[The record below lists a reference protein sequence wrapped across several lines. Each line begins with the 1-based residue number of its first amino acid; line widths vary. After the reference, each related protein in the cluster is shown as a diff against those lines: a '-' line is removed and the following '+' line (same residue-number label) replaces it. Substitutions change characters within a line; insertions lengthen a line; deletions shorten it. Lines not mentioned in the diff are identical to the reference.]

1 MKHIKLTD
9 ILELKSPYKEII
21 ESEAIQSMKFT
32 GGMVTPEQLTHII
45 EEQNLRI
52 CLQVG
57 CSELFANVL
66 GELARCRAADL
77 AMDDGE

>member
-52 CLQVG
+52 CLQLG
-57 CSELFANVL
+57 CSEPFANVL

>member
-21 ESEAIQSMKFT
+21 ESEAIQTMKST
-32 GGMVTPEQLTHII
+32 GGMVTPEQLTRIV

-52 CLQVG
+52 YLQLR
-57 CSELFANVL
+57 CSKPFANVL
-66 GELARCRAADL
+66 GELARCHAADL
-77 AMDDGE
+77 AMDDEE

>member
-9 ILELKSPYKEII
+9 ILELKSPYKELI
-21 ESEAIQSMKFT
+21 EAEAIQTMKST
-32 GGMVTPEQLTHII
+32 GGMVTPEQLACVV

-52 CLQVG
+52 CLQLG
-57 CSELFANVL
+57 CSEPFAKVL

-77 AMDDGE
+77 VIDAGE

>member
-21 ESEAIQSMKFT
+21 ESEAIQTMEST
-32 GGMVTPEQLTHII
+32 GGMVTPEQLTRIV

-52 CLQVG
+52 YLQLG
-57 CSELFANVL
+57 CSEPFANVL

-77 AMDDGE
+77 AKDDEE